1 MSKKLN
7 KKIEPVTETV
17 TRDPD
22 PIVALRDV
30 CAALVPLKNYH
41 ERRKVLEAAGL
52 LMNLFP

>member
-7 KKIEPVTETV
+7 KQIEPVTETAK
-17 TRDPD
+17 RDPD

-30 CAALVPLKNYH
+30 CAVLVPLNYP